1 MTMLFHLRIIF
12 GIMTALFLLLSIVL
26 FIKFDIKTYFYIYVK
41 HDSKGYAAK
50 QVQEKNIKKKKKRD
64 TKKNTT
70 TRLSEQTEK
79 LSEETVLLTE
89 DEEKT
94 EVLSEEQLQF
104 VTMKSVE
111 IYSDQQ

>member
-12 GIMTALFLLLSIVL
+12 GIMAVLFLLLSIIL
-26 FIKFDIKTYFYIYVK
+26 FIKFDIKTYFFIYIK
-41 HDSKGYAAK
+41 HDSKGYAASRL
-50 QVQEKNIKKKKKRD
+50 QEKSTKKKKKKD
-64 TKKNTT
+64 TKAQ
-70 TRLSEQTEK
+70 LSEQTEK

-89 DEEKT
+89 DQEET
-94 EVLSEEQLQF
+94 VVLSEEQLQF

>member
-50 QVQEKNIKKKKKRD
+50 QVQEKNIKKKKKKD
-64 TKKNTT
+64 TT

-89 DEEKT
+89 DKEKT